1 VKDLDMATPSIH
13 DLINKEI
20 ETLPDELVAEV
31 LDFIQFLKSRRDEED
46 FLWERVEDAY
56 SHRQKNPD
64 DTMTVTSDEWMEGTA
79 HLNE

>member
-1 VKDLDMATPSIH
+1 MVTPSIH

-31 LDFIQFLKSRRDEED
+31 LDFIQFLKSRREED
-46 FLWERVEDAY
+46 FLWERVEETY
-56 SHRQKNPD
+56 THRQKNPED
-64 DTMTVTSDEWMEGTA
+64 VTTVTTDEWMEATA

>member
-1 VKDLDMATPSIH
+1 MATPSIH